1 MTKEK
6 LVKNAKCVIKHVFDF
21 LGPKKKGAGAIS
33 LRRPGIVTGILP
45 VWSVVRYSAA
55 DGVTVSLA
63 G

>member
-1 MTKEK
+1 M
-6 LVKNAKCVIKHVFDF
+6 LLNMF
-21 LGPKKKGAGAIS
+21 LIFLAEKKGAGAIS
-33 LRRPGIVTGILP
+33 LRRPGIVTGMLP